1 MAIGSAEEA
10 LAQAGVTAQTLS
22 PADARSLDEDGYV
35 MLRGAIPADRLGDL
49 RSRFEAAVLA
59 PDKWPAPREAG
70 TRHAML
76 DNDAAVR
83 RVCLS
88 PPLLAAV
95 FHAMKRRFFL
105 KDVQGRD
112 PSPGGGYQPL
122 HRDWPDDGEGPSMV
136 VGLGFLDPFGAAN
149 GATRLVPGTQFEAGE
164 MNDYARYP
172 THPREIAVEGASGDV
187 LVFHGRLVHSGLRN
201 MNGALRRT
209 LQICWQCHSTIA
221 TIRETRDFSAVS
233 PLDRYL
239 MGAD

>member
-1 MAIGSAEEA
+1 M
-10 LAQAGVTAQTLS
+10 QTLS

-95 FHAMKRRFFL
+95 FHAMNAASSSRTCRP
-105 KDVQGRD
+105 R
-112 PSPGGGYQPL
+112 PEPGGGYQPL

-172 THPREIAVEGASGDV
+172 THPREIAVEGAPGDV

-201 MNGALRRT
+201 MTARCGARCRSAGSA
-209 LQICWQCHSTIA
+209 IRTIA